1 MWRAV
6 KIGMLSQ
13 PEIIHEIAEVL
24 ETYKPPFL
32 VVDPVMVA
40 TSGDPLISSEA
51 IDALKE
57 RLIPLATIITPNIP
71 EAQKLSRKA
80 VLDMET
86 SAVGL
91 LDLGCKSV
99 LLKGGHLK
107 EAVARDVLAMQGSG
121 VQEFSAPRVDTPN
134 THGTGCTLSS
144 AIAAYL
150 AKGEDIPSACE
161 KSKGLSDRRSGSF
174 ICIAGRAWAWP
185 RSSRVEIKM
194 DEFAAIEKYFA
205 PLTMGREEAAGLQ
218 DDAAVLAVP
227 EGCELVVTS
236 DTLNEGVHFIE
247 GEAPDVIARKALRVN
262 LSDLAAMGAK
272 PLCYQLNIAFPKPPE
287 GAWLKAFS
295 GALLEE
301 NRLYDV
307 FCSGGDTTGIKSEGL
322 SIQRYGFWRCTKR

>member
-1 MWRAV
+1 MIPNVLSIAGSDPSGGAGIQADLKTFSALGCYGMAALTALTAQNTQGVTGVHDVPAEFVRAQIDAIFEDVDVAAV

-13 PEIIHEIAEVL
+13 PEIIHEIADVL

-161 KSKGLSDRRSGSF
+161 KAKAYLTGALE
-174 ICIAGRAWAWP
+174 A
-185 RSSRVEIKM
+185 SS
-194 DEFAAIEKYFA
+194 
-205 PLTMGREEAAGLQ
+205 
-218 DDAAVLAVP
+218 
-227 EGCELVVTS
+227 
-236 DTLNEGVHFIE
+236 
-247 GEAPDVIARKALRVN
+247 ALRV
-262 LSDLAAMGAK
+262 GHGHG
-272 PLCYQLNIAFPKPPE
+272 PVHH
-287 GAWLKAFS
+287 G
-295 GALLEE
+295 
-301 NRLYDV
+301 
-307 FCSGGDTTGIKSEGL
+307 
-322 SIQRYGFWRCTKR
+322 WR

>member
-1 MWRAV
+1 
-6 KIGMLSQ
+6 
-13 PEIIHEIAEVL
+13 
-24 ETYKPPFL
+24 
-32 VVDPVMVA
+32 
-40 TSGDPLISSEA
+40 
-51 IDALKE
+51 
-57 RLIPLATIITPNIP
+57 
-71 EAQKLSRKA
+71 
-80 VLDMET
+80 
-86 SAVGL
+86 
-91 LDLGCKSV
+91 
-99 LLKGGHLK
+99 
-107 EAVARDVLAMQGSG
+107 
-121 VQEFSAPRVDTPN
+121 
-134 THGTGCTLSS
+134 
-144 AIAAYL
+144 
-150 AKGEDIPSACE
+150 
-161 KSKGLSDRRSGSF
+161 
-174 ICIAGRAWAWP
+174 
-185 RSSRVEIKM
+185 M

-236 DTLNEGVHFIE
+236 DTLNEGVHFVE

-322 SIQRYGFWRCTKR
+322 SISVTAFGVVPKGKAVRRGGAKDGDFIVLTGPVGDAALGLKQVLAGKNDYEEAVERYRVPPPRVGIEDVLCSYVNAAADISDGLIADCLHIAHASGLGADIDLEALVFSNSVQSAIENKEITAEEAASGGDDYELILAVSGKNLKILISELKKNKLNPLVIGRFAENGLKNSAKSNESLRIDDLSVGWKHF